1 MNDKE
6 AIAKEYKEHKVNSI
20 LHKSSLLMLFMLVVL
35 LYFLYSDLYIRDV
48 PIGGWIFLR
57 ILPITLGIIFL
68 AFSIT
73 PIRKKRRIMLA
84 AYFTMLSSLM
94 LMMLGITIRTYQTE
108 LFSSSI
114 FGIIIIIFAIFMLAK
129 TGYKTL
135 VALYSIPILLI
146 IAYHIIFQIE
156 ISTKELADYG
166 NPGVI
171 LLGALILAH
180 LQERMRFKEFSL
192 NYTLNL
198 EKNRSEKLYHE
209 VLKKTKSL
217 EEANIDL
224 EQKTHEIEAQR
235 DEILSQRDLVI
246 EQKKHI
252 EKQNE
257 NLSDSIAYA
266 QKIQQAVLPKTDKLY
281 ENNNGPKDF
290 FILYKPKDLV
300 SGDFYWADQVN
311 EKLIIAVADCTGH
324 GVPGAFLSMLGVSF
338 LNEIINR
345 QKELKANQILN
356 QLRTYVKATLKQTGK
371 RFETRDGMSMGL
383 IILDMVNME
392 MQYSGAYIP
401 LYLYRN
407 GQSIVYKADR
417 NPIGIHHK
425 EIESFTNHSIQ
436 LQNNDSLY
444 LFTDGYID
452 QFNEQGLEKFKN
464 SRFKSLIGEVCK
476 MPMSIQKEK
485 LEASFA
491 SWKGNH
497 EQIDDVTV
505 IGLRV

>member
-1 MNDKE
+1 M
-6 AIAKEYKEHKVNSI
+6 IPSTG
-20 LHKSSLLMLFMLVVL
+20 LSKSSERG
-35 LYFLYSDLYIRDV
+35 S
-48 PIGGWIFLR
+48 
-57 ILPITLGIIFL
+57 
-68 AFSIT
+68 SIT
-73 PIRKKRRIMLA
+73 
-84 AYFTMLSSLM
+84 
-94 LMMLGITIRTYQTE
+94 
-108 LFSSSI
+108 
-114 FGIIIIIFAIFMLAK
+114 
-129 TGYKTL
+129 
-135 VALYSIPILLI
+135 
-146 IAYHIIFQIE
+146 
-156 ISTKELADYG
+156 ISDW
-166 NPGVI
+166 
-171 LLGALILAH
+171 
-180 LQERMRFKEFSL
+180 
-192 NYTLNL
+192 
-198 EKNRSEKLYHE
+198 
-209 VLKKTKSL
+209 
-217 EEANIDL
+217 
-224 EQKTHEIEAQR
+224 QR

-311 EKLIIAVADCTGH
+311 EKLIVAVADCTGH

-407 GQSIVYKADR
+407 GQSIIYKADR

-425 EIESFTNHSIQ
+425 EIESFTNHKIQ
-436 LQNNDSLY
+436 LKSNDALY

-452 QFNEQGLEKFKN
+452 QFNEQGLEKYKY
-464 SRFKSLIGEVCK
+464 SRFKSLIAEVCK

-485 LEASFA
+485 LEASFT